1 MSPTARLGYCCKF
14 VPPDGDAVEAKRLN
28 QASTTISALSKL
40 TPAGVEARLIEL
52 TRHNIAAL
60 LLQLD
65 DVAARPPLQRL
76 FRIVSSLLPAY
87 NHPLGIHYR
96 EGELRALVEGGLA
109 EAGRRAL
116 KHGIRISM
124 HPGQYCVLNAS
135 TETALQNSL
144 GELEYHTD
152 ILRMMGLAGGWHPHG
167 TSLNIHGGGRA
178 AGVGLF
184 RSNMALLSEDT
195 RNLLTVEND
204 EVSYGVD
211 DLLPLADALPIVVDF
226 HHHWIASR
234 GEYIRPE
241 DPRLDTVRSS
251 WRGVRP
257 LAHISVSREALLPDH
272 SPDELPDFSAILAAG
287 ISARD
292 LRGHSDMMWNRALNA
307 FVGEHLAWTDI
318 EVEAKL
324 KNLASQQLAEQV
336 EAVVPA

>member
-1 MSPTARLGYCCKF
+1 MTSPARLGYCCKF
-14 VPPDGDAVEAKRLN
+14 VPPDGDPAEAKRLN
-28 QASTTISALSKL
+28 QASTTISALSRL
-40 TPAGVEARLIEL
+40 TEAGVEARLIEL
-52 TRHNIAAL
+52 TRHNLAAL

-87 NHPLGIHYR
+87 NHPLGVHYR
-96 EGELRALVEGGLA
+96 SGELRTLVEGGLA
-109 EAGRRAL
+109 EAGRRARAA
-116 KHGIRISM
+116 GIRISM

-135 TETALQNSL
+135 SDTALANSL
-144 GELEYHTD
+144 GELEYHAD
-152 ILRMMGLAGGWHPHG
+152 VLRMMELAGGWHPQG

-184 RSNMALLSEDT
+184 RANLALLSEDA

-204 EVSYGVD
+204 EVSYGLE
-211 DLLPLADALPIVVDF
+211 DLLPLADAVPIVVDF

-234 GEYIRPE
+234 GEYILQD
-241 DPRLDTVRSS
+241 DPRLDIVRGS

-257 LAHISVSREALLPDH
+257 LSHISVSREDLLPDH
-272 SPDELPDFSAILAAG
+272 SADELPDFSALMASG
-287 ISARD
+287 ITARD
-292 LRGHSDMMWNRALNA
+292 LRAHSDMMWNRALNA
-307 FVGEHLAWTDI
+307 YVAGHLAWTDI

-336 EAVVPA
+336 EAAAA